1 MATVPTGERA
11 ITLFL
16 CGDVMIGRGIDQVL
30 PWPGDL
36 ALYEPGAD
44 SAGDYVRLAEAAA
57 GPIPRPVG
65 PGYIWGDALV
75 ELHDRAPDVRIIN
88 LETALTWRGA
98 PWSGKAIHY
107 RATPANA
114 AALAVAGVDC
124 CAVANN
130 HVLDWGYVGLVDT
143 LGTLASLGIAAVGA
157 GTDILQAQAPA
168 TVSAPAGNV
177 HVFAYATES
186 AGVPAS
192 WAATPTRPGVN
203 LLRDLSPA
211 TADEIAAAVRRA
223 KRPGDLVA
231 VSVHWGGNWGYD
243 VPDAHVAFAHA
254 LIDRAGV
261 DVVHGH
267 SSHHAKAIEVY
278 RGRLVLYG
286 AGDFIDD
293 YEGIR
298 GHQEFR
304 PDLALMYF
312 CAVDP
317 DDDRLIGL
325 CMVPM
330 QRERFRLQRATDA
343 DALWLRAML
352 TREGARFGSA
362 AHLDAAGDLVPSWT
376 GMPQAPTLAGEHGAQ
391 P

>member
-1 MATVPTGERA
+1 MEQKTHDQTMTTVPIGERA

-16 CGDVMIGRGIDQVL
+16 CGDVMIGRGIDQIL
-30 PWPGDL
+30 PWPSDPT
-36 ALYEPGAD
+36 LYEPGAD
-44 SAGDYVRLAEAAA
+44 SADDYVRLAEAAT
-57 GPIPRPVG
+57 GPIARPVS
-65 PGYIWGDALV
+65 PGYVWGDALV
-75 ELHDRAPDVRIIN
+75 ELHSRAPDVRIVN

-98 PWSGKAIHY
+98 PWPDKAIHY

-114 AALAVAGVDC
+114 MALAVAGVDC

-130 HVLDWGYVGLVDT
+130 HVLDWGYAGLADT
-143 LGTLASLGIAAVGA
+143 LGALASLGIAAAGA
-157 GTDILQAQAPA
+157 GTDILQTQAPA
-168 TVSAPAGNV
+168 TIPTPAGNV

-186 AGVPAS
+186 AGVPTS

-211 TADEIAAAVRRA
+211 TVDEIAAAVRRV

-243 VPDAHVAFAHA
+243 VPDAHVTFAHA
-254 LIDRAGV
+254 LVDRAGV

-267 SSHHAKAIEVY
+267 SSHHAKAVEVY

-286 AGDFIDD
+286 AGDFIND

-317 DDDRLIGL
+317 GDGRLIGL
-325 CMVPM
+325 RMVPM
-330 QRERFRLQRATDA
+330 QRERFRLRRATYA

-352 TREGARFGSA
+352 AREGARFGST
-362 AHLDAAGDLVPSWT
+362 AHLDADGDLVLSWT
-376 GMPQAPTLAGEHGAQ
+376 GAP
-391 P
+391 